1 MLHKYA
7 KSVALTVLAIS
18 AVTAVHAQTVEGT
31 IALPGLPEQLA
42 VNPFHDRIYVAVPNF
57 GAEPYDYLTVV
68 NGKTATV
75 TKNIEIPP
83 IAYAVAVDLSN
94 GLVYVGGSYQDA
106 DGVTQNEVVAVDPER
121 GCVLKTI
128 SLSNTQGSGVQGLA
142 VNSFNG
148 DVYVANGSDN
158 EVDVIHRFK
167 VKDRIP
173 TSGVPYGVAVNP
185 FINTIYVS
193 LLNGNVSVIS
203 GRTNTVTLTT
213 PFGTSDAGIAV
224 ELGSGKVFA
233 ANSAG
238 LPSSGSV
245 GVLNRAG
252 DLETT
257 ISVGNFPLGID
268 VDFITH
274 LVFVANSG
282 DNTVSVVNG
291 RTAAVT
297 STLPVSGLFLAVNPV
312 TEKVYVAPATN
323 IPALTVISEK

>member
-18 AVTAVHAQTVEGT
+18 AATVVHSQTVEGT

-42 VNPFHDRIYVAVPNF
+42 VNPLLDRIYVAVPNF

-83 IAYAVAVDLSN
+83 IAYAVAVDLAN
-94 GLVYVGGSYQDA
+94 GTVYVGGSYQDVN
-106 DGVTQNEVVAVDPER
+106 GVTQNEVVAVDPER
-121 GCVLKTI
+121 GRVLKII

-142 VNSFNG
+142 VNAFNG

-158 EVDVIHRFK
+158 EVDVIHCFQVR
-167 VKDRIP
+167 DRIS
-173 TSGVPYGVAVNP
+173 TSGQPFGVAVNP
-185 FINTIYVS
+185 LINTIYVS
-193 LLNGNVSVIS
+193 LLNGNVSVIN
-203 GRTNTVTLTT
+203 GRTDTVTLTT
-213 PFGTSDAGIAV
+213 SFGTADASIAV
-224 ELGSGKVFA
+224 DPGNGNVFA

-238 LPSSGSV
+238 FPGTGSI
-245 GVLNRAG
+245 GVFNKAG
-252 DLETT
+252 ELVTT
-257 ISVGNFPLGID
+257 IAAGNFPLGID

-274 LVFVANSG
+274 LVFAANSG
-282 DNTVSVVNG
+282 DNTVSVIQEKTDTV
-291 RTAAVT
+291 TA
-297 STLPVSGLFLAVNPV
+297 TLPVSGLFLAINPV

-323 IPALTVISEK
+323 TAALTVIREK